1 MKKTKQH
8 YLQTICFLL
17 MIVIAIFAL
26 SPVNAW
32 ASETKTYGDFKYC
45 YNEEYE
51 GIEILKYK
59 GKAETVKIPDSIEG
73 IPVKV
78 IGYRS
83 FSKNR
88 LGKKTKTLKKVMIP
102 DSVELIK
109 EYAFAYCVALNSV
122 NLPENLQKIEED
134 IFSDCESLKTIKIP
148 ENLEVLS
155 AGCFGNT
162 GLRELFIPKNI
173 RKIEDSAFDGCK
185 NLKKITFEKN
195 SKLES
200 IGMQAF
206 IACESLTSIKFPA
219 SIEILETEAF
229 RFCDK
234 LKKVTFEKDSKLKKI
249 EFGCFEYCDNLA
261 TIVIPRNVKSID
273 KYTFQYCNKLKTV
286 TFKGS
291 APKIRTGAFSG
302 VNPDLKFKVPK
313 KYKSKYTKLLKG
325 KKWYKDT
332 MKIVAQ

>member
-59 GKAETVKIPDSIEG
+59 GKAETVKIPESIEG

-78 IGYRS
+78 IGYRA
-83 FSKNR
+83 FSKNK
-88 LGKKTKTLKKVMIP
+88 LDKKNKTLKKVTIP
-102 DSVELIK
+102 ESVLIIKEEAFIYCVELK
-109 EYAFAYCVALNSV
+109 SVA
-122 NLPENLQKIEED
+122 LPENLQQIGEFA
-134 IFSDCESLKTIKIP
+134 FSDCESLKNIKIP
-148 ENLEVLS
+148 KSLEILS
-155 AGCFGNT
+155 EASFADA

-173 RKIEDSAFDGCK
+173 RKIEDSAFCNCK
-185 NLKKITFEKN
+185 NLKRITFEKN

-200 IGMQAF
+200 IGWQAF
-206 IACESLTSIKFPA
+206 DTCESLTSIKFPA

-234 LKKVTFEKDSKLKKI
+234 LKKVTFEKNSKLT
-249 EFGCFEYCDNLA
+249 EVGYGCFEYCDSLT
-261 TIVIPRNVKSID
+261 TIVIPRNVKCI
-273 KYTFQYCNKLKTV
+273 KMCAFQYCKNLKTV
-286 TFKGS
+286 TFKGPV
-291 APKIRTGAFSG
+291 PKIRTSAFSY